1 MKIGILGMNGQHR
14 VVDLLE
20 NLPLIL
26 IYKNDQLVHR
36 GQNLLSSYILPV
48 SFLPISSITL

>member
-1 MKIGILGMNGQHR
+1 MKIDILGMDGQHR

-36 GQNLLSSYILPV
+36 GQNLLSSCILPV